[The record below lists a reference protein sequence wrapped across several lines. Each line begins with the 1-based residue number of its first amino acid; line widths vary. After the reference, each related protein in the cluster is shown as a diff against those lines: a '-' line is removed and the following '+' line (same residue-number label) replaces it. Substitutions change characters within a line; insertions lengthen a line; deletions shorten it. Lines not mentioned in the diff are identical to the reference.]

1 MTQTVHTPRPATDGL
16 RAIPSD
22 HEAERAVL
30 CSLLL
35 DHDGLYKVMD
45 KLQPTSFDLPRHR
58 VLYEACLAL
67 VEKQQAITLLTLR
80 SYLGEQGQLE
90 SIGGPTFLAE
100 VMDAVPTAAHVE
112 HYAMLVR
119 DKSLARSLIRTCEGL
134 ASRGYEVSEP
144 VQELVEDAERQ
155 IMHLSMGHADEAFT
169 SVQQE
174 LESTVEY
181 IERVQDGKI
190 IGVRTGFDDLD
201 KVIGGFNGGDL
212 VVLASR
218 PSMGKT
224 AFALNVARNH
234 AINYGGCVGLFS
246 LEMTKRELMVRM
258 LLGEAQID
266 NSRFRTGMLS
276 ERDWRAITLAA
287 TRLEDARIFL
297 DDSMAVTV
305 SDLSARARRLHREQ
319 KLSLVII
326 DYIQLI
332 QGRQS
337 AERREQQVAD
347 ISRSLK
353 LLAKDLD
360 IPIMALS
367 QLNRGPESRP
377 DKRPQLGDLRE
388 SGAIEQDADVVAF
401 IYRDEVYHDDTPD
414 VGIAEI
420 IISKQRN
427 GPIGTIKLQFEGRYG
442 RFHALTGR
450 VPEPPQSGFGS
461 EDDEPF
467 GGGTAHGL
475 DPELPYGDE

>member
-1 MTQTVHTPRPATDGL
+1 
-16 RAIPSD
+16 
-22 HEAERAVL
+22 
-30 CSLLL
+30 
-35 DHDGLYKVMD
+35 
-45 KLQPTSFDLPRHR
+45 
-58 VLYEACLAL
+58 
-67 VEKQQAITLLTLR
+67 
-80 SYLGEQGQLE
+80 
-90 SIGGPTFLAE
+90 
-100 VMDAVPTAAHVE
+100 
-112 HYAMLVR
+112 
-119 DKSLARSLIRTCEGL
+119 
-134 ASRGYEVSEP
+134 
-144 VQELVEDAERQ
+144 
-155 IMHLSMGHADEAFT
+155 
-169 SVQQE
+169 
-174 LESTVEY
+174 
-181 IERVQDGKI
+181 
-190 IGVRTGFDDLD
+190 
-201 KVIGGFNGGDL
+201 
-212 VVLASR
+212 
-218 PSMGKT
+218 MGKT